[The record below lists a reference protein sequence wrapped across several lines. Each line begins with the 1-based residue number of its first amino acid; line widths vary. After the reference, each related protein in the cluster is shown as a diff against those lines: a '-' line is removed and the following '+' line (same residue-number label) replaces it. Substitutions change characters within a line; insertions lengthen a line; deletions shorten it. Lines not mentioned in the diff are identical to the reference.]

1 MRFLI
6 ALSLFVISTSFSI
19 LSAQTF
25 SQKLTTKSNGTVTLH
40 QDQRLTNIID
50 GNAATQSSEDDNTA
64 AQTGPT
70 KKVKGWRILMFRG
83 DSSPKAKAE
92 AIKAGNAVTQ
102 LFPELKSYVDFV
114 APTRRCRVG
123 DFASKEKAQEYL
135 EKIHEAGLGKD
146 AMIIRSEIFVH
157 QQ

>member
-6 ALSLFVISTSFSI
+6 ALTLFIISSSFSI

-50 GNAATQSSEDDNTA
+50 GVTTTTQSTDDDAKA
-64 AQTGPT
+64 AQKG
-70 KKVKGWRILMFRG
+70 KKYKGWRIQVYRG
-83 DSSPKAKAE
+83 SSPKALEE
-92 AIKAGNAVTQ
+92 ATKAGNAVTR
-102 LFPELKSYVDFV
+102 LFPELQSYVDYV
-114 APTRRCRVG
+114 APARRCRVG
-123 DFASKEKAQEYL
+123 DFTTKEKAEEYL
-135 EKIHEAGLGKD
+135 TKIREAGLGKD
-146 AMIIRSEIFVH
+146 AMIIKSEIIIY